1 MPAILAIP
9 VNPSYPVFIH
19 GKVLISAALVFISAS
34 VQISGESLFFQSPI
48 LAITAILAIPQG
60 LTAFPLRI

>member
-1 MPAILAIP
+1 
-9 VNPSYPVFIH
+9 VFIR
-19 GKVLISAALVFISAS
+19 GKVLLSAALVLSVSS

>member
-1 MPAILAIP
+1 
-9 VNPSYPVFIH
+9 VFIH
-19 GKVLISAALVFISAS
+19 GKVLLPQLWFLS
-34 VQISGESLFFQSPI
+34 VSSLQISGESLFFQSPI